1 MIAAAPQPASRFRS
15 AGPYYVRFRP
25 RYPAALI
32 EMLARRCGLDGSG
45 RLLDLGCGPGFLA
58 IALAPHVG
66 EAVGMDPEPE
76 MLGLAASE
84 ANAAGVR
91 LTLVEGGSADLG
103 PHLGEFRLVT
113 MGRSF
118 HWMERDLTLAALDGL
133 VVPGGAVAVLGE
145 HHVEAAD
152 NDWRAVWET
161 IREKWTGTA
170 GGSRARKRN
179 PDWVPHDAVLR
190 RSAFS
195 DVERLTVPL
204 TRDTDFEALI
214 GRAYSMSSST
224 PAALGDKRADFEAE
238 LRQALAPFLHD
249 GAIREDV
256 EFEALLARRP

>member
-1 MIAAAPQPASRFRS
+1 MTAAAPQPASRFRS

-32 EMLARRCGLDGSG
+32 EAIARRSGLDGSG

-58 IALAPHVG
+58 IALAPHVA

-76 MLGLAASE
+76 MLSLAASE
-84 ANAAGVR
+84 AKAAGVR

-118 HWMERDLTLAALDGL
+118 HWMERDQTLAALDRL

-152 NDWRAVWET
+152 NDWRAVWER

-170 GGSRARKRN
+170 GGSRARRRN
-179 PDWVPHDAVLR
+179 PDWVPHEAVLR

-195 DVERLTVPL
+195 EVGRLTVAL
-204 TRDTDFEALI
+204 ARDTEFEALI

-224 PAALGDKRADFEAE
+224 PAALGDRRADFEAD

-249 GAIREDV
+249 GAIREEV

>member
-1 MIAAAPQPASRFRS
+1 MTAAAQPSSRFRS

-32 EMLARRCGLDGSG
+32 AALVQRSGLDGSG

-58 IALAPHVG
+58 IALAPHVA

-76 MLGLAASE
+76 MLSLAAAE
-84 ANAAGVR
+84 AAAAGVR
-91 LTLVEGGSADLG
+91 LTLVEGGSGDLG
-103 PHLGEFRLVT
+103 PELGEFRLVT

-118 HWMERDLTLAALDGL
+118 HWMERDQTLAALDRL
-133 VVPGGAVAVLGE
+133 VASGGAVAVLGE

-161 IREKWTGTA
+161 IARKWTGIA
-170 GGSRARKRN
+170 SGARARRRN

-195 DVERLTVPL
+195 EVERLTVAL
-204 TRDTDFEALI
+204 ARDTDLEALI
-214 GRAYSMSSST
+214 GRAYSMSAST
-224 PAALGDKRADFEAE
+224 PAALGDKRTEFEAD
-238 LRQALAPFLHD
+238 LRQALAPFLRD
-249 GAIREDV
+249 GTIREEV